1 MAFCLPELRCG
12 NWSRIGLC
20 KRQKYDFRRPIK
32 KAKEATNAAVKAAA
46 GGEFAKESEPEI
58 HKSMS
63 IAERANLTKRL
74 DDKEEDEKE

>member
-1 MAFCLPELRCG
+1 VR
-12 NWSRIGLC
+12 
-20 KRQKYDFRRPIK
+20 
-32 KAKEATNAAVKAAA
+32 AAA

-74 DDKEEDEKE
+74 DDEEEDEKE

>member
-1 MAFCLPELRCG
+1 MA
-12 NWSRIGLC
+12 
-20 KRQKYDFRRPIK
+20 KKA